1 MSSKKWLVLFC
12 ATVLFLGA
20 AVLGFNW
27 LVDPYG
33 VFSHKTL
40 EWASY
45 EMTLNPR
52 TAKMTYLEEH
62 HQEYDSYLLGCSS
75 TSSFPVES
83 LNEYL
88 DASFYNMIMYGAD
101 MLDVE
106 EQAVYLLEHYEV
118 KNLVVNVYLDNAK
131 DYNTLPDP
139 LRSYTMPAQTTGE
152 SSAAFLA
159 KYLFMDPRHSLDKLT
174 AWYEDTYLP
183 QSFDVFDAETGA
195 YDKSARDAEAIGDMD
210 AYLESY
216 PVFANYPEATNST
229 NEEAISGTL
238 DALAHIRDLCAEKG
252 VNFLVLCAPVYA
264 DYLDYYDWDQVADFY
279 ARLAEVTPYWDFSY
293 SSVSFEPRYFYDETH
308 FRNCVGEMALA
319 RVFGDDSIYIPE
331 DFGVYVTQDNV
342 QAHLEDMAQ
351 AAPLAEESYTANV
364 PVLMYHHIDEEGN
377 DDVNISS
384 ELFEAQM
391 AALAEEGYTAVFPD
405 DLAAYVYE
413 GKALPDKPVVITFDD
428 GYLSNYEY
436 AWPILEKYGMKATIF
451 VIGSTIGN
459 TEHYKDTDYPIT
471 PHFSYEQGAEMVAS
485 GVISIQS
492 HTYDM
497 HQWAPYEDSDQPREN
512 ILALEGES
520 EEDYRSLLSADCQ
533 KIRQVIQEGMG
544 EASVHVMAYPSGQFD
559 TLSQVTLLENGFDIT
574 FTTQVGSNTLIKGQP
589 QSLLGLHRYNMN
601 ESVSVEQML
610 EWVSPA
616 RG

>member
-279 ARLAEVTPYWDFSY
+279 TRLAEVTPYWDFSY

>member
-159 KYLFMDPRHSLDKLT
+159 KYLFMDHRHSLDKLT

-279 ARLAEVTPYWDFSY
+279 TRLAEVTPYWDFSY

-436 AWPILEKYGMKATIF
+436 AWPILEKYDMKATIF